1 MKKKST
7 DNDNLQGLFQP
18 TFGNRP
24 EQYIGRDGVIEQFME
39 GLREPVGSRNRC
51 TLFLGQ
57 RGMGKTALLLEL
69 SDRATKAGYVVARV
83 TAHEGMPKAIIEQFQ
98 LNGSQYFNDEKRK
111 MTGVTAGVLGFTLG
125 LTFSEAAERQYGFRS
140 KMSLLCD
147 KLAEK
152 GKGALILIDE
162 VRTSTA
168 MREVAAAYQELVG
181 DKKNVAI
188 AMAGLPHAVS
198 SVLNDQ
204 VLTFL
209 NRATKVELG
218 LISTNLIRAYY
229 ERAFKTVGV
238 KISDTLLDRAALAT
252 RGFPYLMQLIG
263 YYLIQYTEEGG
274 TVNSKIMDKV
284 EKAAMSDM
292 EDNVFKPILSP
303 LSDNDL
309 LFLKAMARQGDVV
322 TTAKLQSAL
331 GKKGPAIQPYRKR
344 LLDAG
349 VIESPRRGELVF
361 AVPYLAEYL
370 LENGNKEELSP
381 ITLPAAP

>member
-1 MKKKST
+1 MKKNSQES
-7 DNDNLQGLFQP
+7 LRALFQP

-24 EQYIGRDGVIEQFME
+24 KQYIGRDGVIEQFME

-69 SDRATKAGYVVARV
+69 SDRARKENFVVARV
-83 TAHEGMPKAIIEQFQ
+83 TAHEGMPQAIIEQLQ
-98 LNGSQYFNDEKRK
+98 LNGSKLFNDDRRRL
-111 MTGVTAGVLGFTLG
+111 TGLSAGALGFSFG
-125 LTFSEAAERQYGFRS
+125 LTFSEATERQYGFRS

-162 VRTSTA
+162 VRTSVA
-168 MREVAAAYQELVG
+168 MREVASAYQELVG
-181 DKKNVAI
+181 DQKNIAI

-198 SVLNDQ
+198 GVLNDN

-209 NRATKVELG
+209 NRASKVELG

-229 ERAFKTVGV
+229 EQAFRTIGIAV
-238 KISDTLLDRAALAT
+238 SDEILDRAAAST

-263 YYLIQYTEEGG
+263 YYLIQFTPQGEAINDA
-274 TVNSKIMDKV
+274 VMDKA

-292 EDNVFKPILSP
+292 DDNVFKPILNP
-303 LSDNDL
+303 LSDNDK
-309 LFLKAMARQGDVV
+309 LFLRAMARCGGTV
-322 TTAKLQSAL
+322 TTAQLVAAL
-331 GKKGPAIQPYRKR
+331 GKKGPSVQPYRKR
-344 LLDAG
+344 LLEAG

-361 AVPYLAEYL
+361 TVPYLDEYL
-370 LENGNKEELSP
+370 LL
-381 ITLPAAP
+381 

>member
-1 MKKKST
+1 M
-7 DNDNLQGLFQP
+7 DNQDNIHHLFQP

-24 EQYIGRDGVIEQFME
+24 EQLIGRDGVIEQFME
-39 GLREPVGSRNRC
+39 GLTEPVGSRNRC

-69 SDRATKAGYVVARV
+69 GDRASKAGYVVARV
-83 TAHEGMPKAIIEQFQ
+83 TAHEGMPQAIIEQFQ
-98 LNGSQYFNDEKRK
+98 LNGSQYFKDDKRK
-111 MTGVTAGVLGFTLG
+111 LSGVTAGVLGFSFG

-152 GKGALILIDE
+152 DKGALILVDE
-162 VRTSTA
+162 VRTSAA

-181 DKKNVAI
+181 DRKNIAI

-198 SVLNDQ
+198 SVLNDS

-218 LISTNLIRAYY
+218 TISINLIRAYY
-229 ERAFKTVGV
+229 ERSFKSVGINV
-238 KISDTLLDRAALAT
+238 ADEILDRAALST

-263 YYLIQYTEEGG
+263 YYVIQYTPEKG
-274 TVNSKIMDKV
+274 TVTDTIMDKA
-284 EKAAMSDM
+284 EKAALRDM
-292 EDNVFKPILSP
+292 EDNVFKPIMAP
-303 LSDNDL
+303 LSDNDKV
-309 LFLKAMARQGDVV
+309 FLKALARCGGTV
-322 TTAKLQSAL
+322 TTAKLQAML

-344 LLDAG
+344 LIEAG
-349 VIESPRRGELVF
+349 VIEAPRRGELVF
-361 AVPYLAEYL
+361 AVPYLSEYL
-370 LENGNKEELSP
+370 LKIRDNGLME
-381 ITLPAAP
+381 

>member
-1 MKKKST
+1 MNKKEDAYS
-7 DNDNLQGLFQP
+7 LFQP

-24 EQYIGRDGVIEQFME
+24 EKYIGRDGVIEQFIA
-39 GLREPVGSRNRC
+39 GLKEPIGSRNRC

-69 SDRATKAGYVVARV
+69 SDRAQKAGYVVARV
-83 TAHEGMPKAIIEQFQ
+83 TAHEGMPQAIIEQFQ
-98 LNGSQYFNDEKRK
+98 LNGSKFFNDNKRK
-111 MTGVTAGVLGFTLG
+111 LTGVSAGALGFSFG

-162 VRTSTA
+162 VRTSAA
-168 MREVAAAYQELVG
+168 MREVASAYQELVG
-181 DKKNVAI
+181 DRKNVAI

-198 SVLNDQ
+198 SVLNDS

-218 LISTNLIRAYY
+218 TISTQLIRAYY
-229 ERAFKTVGV
+229 ENAFRLVGIT
-238 KISDTLLDRAALAT
+238 ISDEFLDRAALST

-263 YYLIQYTEEGG
+263 SYVIQYTSQGG
-274 TVNSKIMDKV
+274 TVTDDVMNKS
-284 EKAAMSDM
+284 EKAAMKDM
-292 EDNVFKPILSP
+292 EDNVFKPILTP
-303 LSDNDL
+303 LSDNDKV
-309 LFLKAMARQGDVV
+309 FLRALARCGE
-322 TTAKLQSAL
+322 TGSTSKLQANL

-344 LLDAG
+344 LIEAG
-349 VIESPRRGELVF
+349 IIEAPRRGELVF
-361 AVPYLAEYL
+361 AVPYLADFL
-370 LENGNKEELSP
+370 LSQ
-381 ITLPAAP
+381 

>member
-1 MKKKST
+1 MNKREEVYS
-7 DNDNLQGLFQP
+7 LFQP

-24 EQYIGRDGVIEQFME
+24 EKYIGRDGVIKQFIA
-39 GLREPVGSRNRC
+39 GLKEPVGSRNRC

-69 SDRATKAGYVVARV
+69 SDRAQKAGYVVARV
-83 TAHEGMPKAIIEQFQ
+83 TAHEGMPQAIIEQFQ
-98 LNGSQYFNDEKRK
+98 LNGSKFFNDNKRK
-111 MTGVTAGVLGFTLG
+111 LTGVSAGALGFSFG

-162 VRTSTA
+162 VRTSAA
-168 MREVAAAYQELVG
+168 MREVASAYQELVG
-181 DKKNVAI
+181 DQKNVAI

-198 SVLNDQ
+198 SVLNDS

-218 LISTNLIRAYY
+218 TISTQLIRAYY
-229 ERAFKTVGV
+229 EKAFRLTGIT
-238 KISDTLLDRAALAT
+238 ISDELLDRAALST

-263 YYLIQYTEEGG
+263 YYVIQYTPQGG
-274 TVNSKIMDKV
+274 TVTDEVMNKS
-284 EKAAMSDM
+284 EKAAMKDM
-292 EDNVFKPILSP
+292 EDNVFKPILTP
-303 LSDNDL
+303 LSDNDKV
-309 LFLKAMARQGDVV
+309 FLRALARCGEIGS
-322 TTAKLQSAL
+322 TSKLQAKL

-344 LLDAG
+344 LIEAG
-349 VIESPRRGELVF
+349 IIEAPRRGELVF
-361 AVPYLAEYL
+361 AVPYLADFL
-370 LENGNKEELSP
+370 LSQ
-381 ITLPAAP
+381 

>member
-1 MKKKST
+1 MKKNSQ
-7 DNDNLQGLFQP
+7 DNSQSLFQP

-24 EQYIGRDGVIEQFME
+24 EQYIGRDGLIEKFMA
-39 GLREPVGSRNRC
+39 GLKEPIGSRDRC

-69 SDRATKAGYVVARV
+69 SDRAQKVGYVVARV
-83 TAHEGMPKAIIEQFQ
+83 TAHEGMPQAIIEQLQ
-98 LNGSQYFNDEKRK
+98 LNGSKYFDNEKRK
-111 MTGVTAGVLGFTLG
+111 LTGVTAGVLGFTFG

-152 GKGALILIDE
+152 GMGALILIDE
-162 VRTSTA
+162 VRTSSA

-181 DKKNVAI
+181 DRKNVAI

-198 SVLNDQ
+198 KLLNDS

-209 NRATKVELG
+209 NRANREELG

-229 ERAFKTVGV
+229 DKAFKSI
-238 KISDTLLDRAALAT
+238 KIEAPDEILDRAALST

-263 YYLIQYTEEGG
+263 YYVIQYTPAHGVVTEA
-274 TVNSKIMDKV
+274 IMDKA
-284 EKAAMSDM
+284 EKAALGDM
-292 EDNVFKPILSP
+292 DKNVFEPILNP
-303 LSDNDL
+303 LSDNDK
-309 LFLKAMARQGDVV
+309 LFLTALARCGETV
-322 TTAKLQSAL
+322 TTAKLQAEL
-331 GKKGPAIQPYRKR
+331 GPQGPAIQPYRKR
-344 LLDAG
+344 LIEAG

-361 AVPYLAEYL
+361 AVPYLSEYL
-370 LENGNKEELSP
+370 LKLC
-381 ITLPAAP
+381 

>member
-1 MKKKST
+1 MKKSDKGT
-7 DNDNLQGLFQP
+7 QHVAFQP

-24 EQYIGRDGVIEQFME
+24 DQYIGRDGVIEQFMM
-39 GLREPVGSRNRC
+39 GLQEPVGSRNRC

-69 SDRATKAGYVVARV
+69 SDRAVKADYVVARV
-83 TAHEGMPKAIIEQFQ
+83 TAHEGMAKAIIEQFQ
-98 LNGSQYFNDEKRK
+98 LNGSAFFKDDKRK
-111 MTGVTAGVLGFTLG
+111 LTGVTAGALGFTIG

-162 VRTSTA
+162 VRTSAA
-168 MREVAAAYQELVG
+168 MREVASAYQELVG
-181 DKKNVAI
+181 DGKNIAI

-198 SVLNDQ
+198 GVLNDQ

-209 NRATKVELG
+209 NRASRVELG
-218 LISTNLIRAYY
+218 VISTNLIRAYY
-229 ERAFKTVGV
+229 ERAFKGMGIT
-238 KISDTLLDRAALAT
+238 ISDELLDRAALAT

-263 YYLIQYTEEGG
+263 YYVIQYTTGE
-274 TVNSKIMDKV
+274 TVDDAIMDKA
-284 EKAAMSDM
+284 EKSAMGDM
-292 EDNVFKPILSP
+292 ENNVFKPILNP
-303 LSDNDL
+303 LSDNDKI
-309 LFLKAMARQGDVV
+309 FLKAMAKQGETVSIS
-322 TTAKLQSAL
+322 KLQAAL

-344 LLDAG
+344 LLEAG
-349 VIESPRRGELVF
+349 VIEAPRRGELVF

-370 LENGNKEELSP
+370 RQEN
-381 ITLPAAP
+381 

>member
-1 MKKKST
+1 MSKQEEIY
-7 DNDNLQGLFQP
+7 NLFQP

-24 EQYIGRDGVIEQFME
+24 VQYIGRDGVIEQFMA

-69 SDRATKAGYVVARV
+69 SDRAQEAGYIVARV
-83 TAHEGMPKAIIEQFQ
+83 TAHEGMPQAIIEQFQ
-98 LNGSQYFNDEKRK
+98 LNGSKFFNDDKRK
-111 MTGVTAGVLGFTLG
+111 LTGVSAGALGFSFG
-125 LTFSEAAERQYGFRS
+125 LTFSEATERQYGFRA

-162 VRTSTA
+162 VRTSAA

-181 DKKNVAI
+181 DRKNIAI

-198 SVLNDQ
+198 SILNDS

-218 LISTNLIRAYY
+218 LISTQLIRAYY
-229 ERAFKTVGV
+229 ERALKKAGIVIPDGC
-238 KISDTLLDRAALAT
+238 LDRAALST
-252 RGFPYLMQLIG
+252 QGFPYLMQLIG
-263 YYLIQYTEEGG
+263 YYLIQYSGDDG
-274 TVNSKIMDKV
+274 IVNDDIMDRA
-284 EKAAMSDM
+284 EKAAMQDM
-292 EDNVFKPILSP
+292 EDNVFKPILAP
-303 LSDNDL
+303 LSDNDR
-309 LFLKAMARQGDVV
+309 LFLRALARCGGTV
-322 TTAKLQSAL
+322 TTAKLQAKL

-344 LLDAG
+344 LIEAG
-349 VIESPRRGELVF
+349 IIEAPRRGELVF
-361 AVPYLAEYL
+361 AVPYLADYL
-370 LENGNKEELSP
+370 LKQ
-381 ITLPAAP
+381 

>member
-1 MKKKST
+1 MNNNHQK
-7 DNDNLQGLFQP
+7 DNLTLFQP

-24 EQYIGRDGVIEQFME
+24 VQYIGRDGIIDRFIE
-39 GLREPVGSRNRC
+39 GLKEPIGSRNRC

-69 SDRATKAGYVVARV
+69 SDRAQKEGYIVARV
-83 TAHEGMPKAIIEQFQ
+83 TAHEGMPQAIIEQFQ
-98 LNGSQYFNDEKRK
+98 LNGSQLFNDEKRK
-111 MTGVTAGVLGFTLG
+111 ITGVTAGALGFTFG
-125 LTFSEAAERQYGFRS
+125 LTFSDAAERQYGFRA

-162 VRTSTA
+162 VHTSPA
-168 MREVAAAYQELVG
+168 MREVASAYQELVG
-181 DKKNVAI
+181 DRKNIAI

-198 SVLNDQ
+198 GVLNDN

-209 NRATKVELG
+209 NRAVKIELG

-229 ERAFKTVGV
+229 NRAFRTLDI
-238 KISDTLLDRAALAT
+238 KISDEMLERAAKAT

-263 YYLIQYTEEGG
+263 YYIIQYTPEGESV
-274 TVNSKIMDKV
+274 TEAMMNKV
-284 EKAAMSDM
+284 EATAMNDM
-292 EDNVFKPILSP
+292 DDNVFKPILTP
-303 LSDNDL
+303 LSDNDKVFL
-309 LFLKAMARQGDVV
+309 LALARCNGTA
-322 TTAKLQSAL
+322 TTNELQAKL

-344 LLDAG
+344 LIEAG

-370 LENGNKEELSP
+370 QKNG
-381 ITLPAAP
+381 I

>member
-1 MKKKST
+1 MKKMKKESRRVV
-7 DNDNLQGLFQP
+7 FQP

-24 EQYIGRDGVIEQFME
+24 DQYIGRDGVIEQFMA
-39 GLREPVGSRNRC
+39 GLQEPVGSRNRC

-69 SDRATKAGYVVARV
+69 SDRAARADYVVARV
-83 TAHEGMPKAIIEQFQ
+83 TAHEGMPQAIIEQFQ
-98 LNGSQYFNDEKRK
+98 LNGSAFFKDEKRK
-111 MTGVTAGVLGFTLG
+111 LSGVTAGALGFSFG
-125 LTFSEAAERQYGFRS
+125 LTFSEVTERQYGFRS

-162 VRTSTA
+162 VRTSAA
-168 MREVAAAYQELVG
+168 MREVASAYQELVG
-181 DKKNVAI
+181 DGKNIAI

-209 NRATKVELG
+209 NRATRVELG
-218 LISTNLIRAYY
+218 VISANLIRAYY
-229 ERAFKTVGV
+229 ERAFKEIGI
-238 KISDTLLDRAALAT
+238 KITDELLDRAALST

-263 YYLIQYTEEGG
+263 YYVIQYTEEGG
-274 TVNSKIMDKV
+274 TVDTTIMDKA
-284 EKAAMSDM
+284 EKSAMGDM
-292 EDNVFKPILSP
+292 ENNVFKPILSP
-303 LSDNDL
+303 LSDNDRT
-309 LFLKAMARQGDVV
+309 FLKAMACQGE
-322 TTAKLQSAL
+322 TISTAKLQEAL

-349 VIESPRRGELVF
+349 VIEAPRRGELVF

-370 LENGNKEELSP
+370 ISL
-381 ITLPAAP
+381 

>member
-1 MKKKST
+1 MSKPEENYS
-7 DNDNLQGLFQP
+7 LFQP

-24 EQYIGRDGVIEQFME
+24 EQYIGRDGVIGQFME
-39 GLREPVGSRNRC
+39 GLKEPVGSRNRC

-69 SDRATKAGYVVARV
+69 SDRASKAGYVVARV

-98 LNGSQYFNDEKRK
+98 LNGSQYFDDEKRK
-111 MTGVTAGVLGFTLG
+111 VTGVTAGVLGFTFG

-162 VRTSTA
+162 VRTSAA

-181 DKKNVAI
+181 DRKNIAI

-198 SVLNDQ
+198 SVLNDS

-229 ERAFKTVGV
+229 ERAFRSIGIEV
-238 KISDTLLDRAALAT
+238 SDDILDRAALST

-263 YYLIQYTEEGG
+263 YYVIQYT
-274 TVNSKIMDKV
+274 SKGDAVTNAIMDKV
-284 EKAAMSDM
+284 EKAAMGDM
-292 EDNVFKPILSP
+292 EDNVFKPILAP
-303 LSDNDL
+303 LSDNDKI
-309 LFLKAMARQGDVV
+309 FLKALAHCGEIAI
-322 TTAKLQSAL
+322 TAKLQAAL

-344 LLDAG
+344 LIEAS
-349 VIESPRRGELVF
+349 VIEAPRRGELVF
-361 AVPYLAEYL
+361 AVPYLAEYMMK
-370 LENGNKEELSP
+370 N
-381 ITLPAAP
+381 